1 MREIRAAGLGDI
13 TPGAPHLVVAEDTRL
28 VLVRVGDRVH
38 ALAGTCTHQGGP
50 LGDGRLSGA
59 RLTCP
64 WHGWSFDVR
73 TGQCLFPPRGFAVA
87 SYPVRIDG
95 EDVWV
100 ELPSASGASPSSS

>member
-1 MREIRAAGLGDI
+1 MREVRAATFADV
-13 TPGAPHLVVAEDTRL
+13 TPGAPHRVVAEGTSL

-50 LGDGRLSGA
+50 LADGRLSGT

-73 TGQCLFPPRGFAVA
+73 TGQCLFPQRGGAVP
-87 SYPVRIDG
+87 SYPVRVDG
-95 EDVWV
+95 DDAWV
-100 ELPSASGASPSSS
+100 GLPLAESAGSPQP